1 MEHLPRHRFPVF
13 LAFALMLSWAV
24 LPAQAQSEAAAET
37 DSATVQTTAESSET
51 ATVPLGFGGLR
62 VVVDPQTGQILADPP
77 ASATR
82 LDLVISQDLLR
93 RMSTSH
99 EDLVEQPGPQGGT
112 MVHLQGRFLSPLV
125 AVVQPDGSVQMDHA
139 ALAST
144 GQETTEESREVN
156 DETP

>member
-1 MEHLPRHRFPVF
+1 MEHLPRPRLPVS
-13 LAFALMLSWAV
+13 LALALMLSWAA
-24 LPAQAQSEAAAET
+24 LPAWSQSEPAAES
-37 DSATVQTTAESSET
+37 DSETVQSTAEASET

-62 VVVDPQTGQILADPP
+62 VVVDPQTGRIVADPP

-99 EDLVEQPGPQGGT
+99 DGLVQQPGPQGGT

-144 GQETTEESREVN
+144 EQELTSTQEV
-156 DETP
+156 DHETP